1 MRRGCY
7 CAPEVEVSVWVLGS
21 GFVGKILAGEIAE
34 EEDEVLNSCLSVG
47 LR

>member
-7 CAPEVEVSVWVLGS
+7 CAPGVEVSVRVLSS
-21 GFVGKILAGEIAE
+21 GFLGKILAGEIAA